1 MHRVTSDR
9 RSASSVLGTILLVAV
24 VVVVASVTF
33 VGALVV
39 LDGFGT
45 PTAEGSFE
53 FDQSSAG
60 LVVRPTALGTDVVVN
75 LNGRAIE
82 QIESDE
88 AGKPVLVPTAP
99 GDTVTIVSTDGE
111 QSVLVSR
118 EIDDRSEI
126 GDFIAYYRFENSGQT
141 LSDRSG
147 NGNDATLEG
156 DADGDG
162 WRASS
167 YEFTGNEYFEVNDL
181 NTPVD
186 EVSEFTIAVAY
197 RTDSGT
203 KKQELVEHKS
213 GTDNWGVEIK
223 ECGPNWPSC
232 DQNTPDTYDPAFF
245 ADEDS
250 GTQKG
255 QIFGGEQQ
263 VGEPKVIVGTYDGS
277 LTKMYVDG
285 EFKSKRAFSSEIN
298 MGEFSI
304 GVDAQNQNRDKLDGR
319 IYEIRLYYTAFDESE
334 VERITRLMEP

>member
-1 MHRVTSDR
+1 
-9 RSASSVLGTILLVAV
+9 LLVAV
-24 VVVVASVTF
+24 VVAVASVTF

-60 LVVRPTALGTDVVVN
+60 LVVRPTALGTDVVVT

-88 AGKPVLVPTAP
+88 AGKSVLVPTAP

-147 NGNDATLEG
+147 NGNDATLNG
-156 DADGDG
+156 DEDG
-162 WRASS
+162 WQDSS
-167 YEFTGNEYFEVNDL
+167 YEFTGDDYFEVSDL
-181 NTPVD
+181 NTPVA
-186 EVSEFTIAVAY
+186 EVSQFTFAVAY
-197 RTDSGT
+197 RTDTGEE
-203 KKQELVEHKS
+203 KQELAEHKS

-223 ECGPNWPSC
+223 QCGPDWDDCLPS
-232 DQNTPDTYDPAFF
+232 DPNTYNPNFF
-245 ADEDS
+245 ADES
-250 GTQKG
+250 GGSQDG
-255 QIFGGEQQ
+255 EIFGDTQQ
-263 VGEPKVIVGTYDGS
+263 TGTPKVIVGTYDGS
-277 LTKMYVDG
+277 STKMYVDG
-285 EFKSKRAFSSEIN
+285 EFKSSRAFSSEIN
-298 MGEFSI
+298 MGKFYI
-304 GVDAQNQNRDKLDGR
+304 GADAENQGSDRLDGR
-319 IYEIRLYYTAFDESE
+319 IYEIRLYYTAFDDGE
-334 VERITRLMEP
+334 VKRITKAIAP